1 MPQPPRAQP
10 APPFANRELNGE
22 VLLEEL
28 SDLRTAHVQQK
39 ALVDCVAGLRDLSGT
54 RVSEAVTRIKQLAS
68 GRFAGQPAMAGLLV
82 RWAGRLKTEVDVP
95 LLVGHFERLAL
106 VAATMGALRRA
117 ADRLP
122 RGGRG

>member
-1 MPQPPRAQP
+1 MPQPPRAQA

-39 ALVDCVAGLRDLSGT
+39 ALVDCVVGLRDLSGV
-54 RVSEAVTRIKQLAS
+54 RVSEAVMRIKQLAA

-82 RWAGRLKTEVDVP
+82 RWAGRLKSEVDVP
-95 LLVGHFERLAL
+95 LLVGHFERLAM
-106 VAATMGALRRA
+106 VAGTLSALRRA

-122 RGGRG
+122 KGGRG